1 LHEAR
6 RQVGLGETIERRGR
20 ITDAK
25 LAETARAARDYAK
38 LARGLDC
45 ERLEVVVT
53 APGRQSAN
61 AEDLLDVLYGAV
73 GVAPRVLSAK
83 SEGRFAYLGA
93 VAAAGVLPG
102 LIAVCDVG
110 GGSTEV
116 AFGGRWI
123 EPDWVD
129 SIDLGSLRLSSR
141 FFPEGTAQRSS
152 VRAARAEVRMHLE
165 QIGDTTPDVA
175 LAAGGSARALRKLV
189 GRTLGRDELQ
199 AAIEMLVG
207 RSPAKLARK
216 HAIDLRRARTLLAG
230 AVILAEVQA
239 RLGVP
244 FEVARGG
251 LREGLAGQ
259 LLSEL
264 RAA

>member
-1 LHEAR
+1 
-6 RQVGLGETIERRGR
+6 
-20 ITDAK
+20 
-25 LAETARAARDYAK
+25 
-38 LARGLDC
+38 
-45 ERLEVVVT
+45 VT
-53 APGRQSAN
+53 
-61 AEDLLDVLYGAV
+61 
-73 GVAPRVLSAK
+73 PRVLSAK

-116 AFGGRWI
+116 AFGGRFI

-141 FFPEGTAQRSS
+141 FFPDGTAQRSS
-152 VRAARAEVRMHLE
+152 VRAARAEVRVHLE

-264 RAA
+264 QAA

>member
-1 LHEAR
+1 
-6 RQVGLGETIERRGR
+6 
-20 ITDAK
+20 
-25 LAETARAARDYAK
+25 
-38 LARGLDC
+38 
-45 ERLEVVVT
+45 
-53 APGRQSAN
+53 
-61 AEDLLDVLYGAV
+61 
-73 GVAPRVLSAK
+73 
-83 SEGRFAYLGA
+83 
-93 VAAAGVLPG
+93 
-102 LIAVCDVG
+102 VG

-141 FFPEGTAQRSS
+141 FFPDGTGQRSS

-165 QIGDTTPDVA
+165 QIGDATPDVA

-199 AAIEMLVG
+199 EAIEMLVG
-207 RSPAKLARK
+207 RSPAKVARK

-264 RAA
+264 QAA